1 MTDPNTF
8 LLIGGAGGIG
18 TEVSTRLI
26 KNGHRVVIAERDEDK
41 AQRKA
46 AELGAEAEVCNATD
60 FDQVQDLVA
69 RVLEKHGRFD
79 GVANL
84 AGSIVIKPATSISAD
99 EFRETIDQNLTSAF
113 ALVRAASRPMQ
124 KAERGS
130 IVLMSSCAAR
140 LGLMHHEAIAAA
152 KAGVIG
158 LTQSA
163 AASLAA
169 SGVRVNCVAPG
180 LVDTPMAERLTSSDR
195 AREASEKMHPLGRLG
210 TPSDIAPAIEW
221 LLTDTSS
228 WVTGQTIGV
237 DGGLAAVKGG

>member
-1 MTDPNTF
+1 
-8 LLIGGAGGIG
+8 
-18 TEVSTRLI
+18 
-26 KNGHRVVIAERDEDK
+26 
-41 AQRKA
+41 
-46 AELGAEAEVCNATD
+46 
-60 FDQVQDLVA
+60 
-69 RVLEKHGRFD
+69 
-79 GVANL
+79 
-84 AGSIVIKPATSISAD
+84 
-99 EFRETIDQNLTSAF
+99 
-113 ALVRAASRPMQ
+113 
-124 KAERGS
+124 
-130 IVLMSSCAAR
+130 MSSCAAR

-210 TPSDIAPAIEW
+210 TPADIAPAIEW
-221 LLTDTSS
+221 LLTDASS